1 MARLLRQVLER
12 VTSGVAWV
20 AIASGT
26 LSAQQGLQISGT
38 VKTPQGLPVPI
49 GTVAIPSLGIGVQ
62 TSATGTYALT
72 VPAARL
78 SGAQVLMVVRGVG
91 FKPDSARVPLLS
103 GTQRFDFVLQSNP
116 LRLGEVVVTGAGTS
130 TTRERLGTVVNSV
143 KGEDI
148 AKSAETN
155 IVNAL
160 AAKAPGIEI
169 TSQAGDPGAGAG
181 IIIRG
186 LKTIEGNGQPL
197 IVVDGM
203 PIDNGVSVTEFSDV
217 GFTYANRASDIN
229 PNDIESIE
237 VLNGAAA
244 SGVYGL
250 RAANGVILI
259 TTKSG
264 RAGVTRYSWNSVATF
279 DEVNRGIPLQRTWG
293 RGTLGNT
300 PTCQPGVS
308 CQFRSWGARLPA
320 GATTYDHFNELMR
333 TGSTFDNS
341 LQISGGD
348 DRRTFFLSAGA
359 TNQQGV
365 YRGPNNRY
373 DRYTVRLKATQ
384 QLLDNLRIGGNV
396 QYADVSQ
403 QAIQKGNN
411 LNGLLLGATRQPP
424 EFNPLPYRTPEGFQR
439 GWTMPLPNS
448 PEAQNTFDNPFWV
461 LNEPRNYS
469 RVGRVVGN
477 VALNYYPTSWLT
489 LDYSLGSD
497 FGSEQRL
504 EGLPPY
510 SSGDAF
516 TGQLW
521 QGGYTTALV
530 EHLLTA
536 TGSFEFGKNA
546 SFKVVAGQNLNSTIT
561 RAVQVKGTG
570 FIDPG
575 LFTLNNMVATNLQP
589 QNFEARQNIAGYFGS
604 VEAYLYDQL
613 TLTGGLRADQSSA
626 LGPNNRTGYFPRAQA
641 AWVLSNF
648 LGNKTQRGVL
658 SYAKL
663 RASYGEVGRPPA
675 PYQILTNY
683 FSGAI
688 PFAYGTGSTS
698 PTQGGFG
705 GLYAGFTRGDPN
717 LKFERTVSQE
727 GGFDFGMFD
736 QKIDGQFTIYNETT
750 RDVIFAT
757 PLPPSSGFGQT
768 IGNRGQVSNRGIE
781 VSLNARV
788 VERNDLRWELG
799 VNFARNRNR
808 VDRLEGA
815 EFLYLTGGFGVSAAV
830 AGQPLGSFYGTDFVR
845 CRLNVPD
852 ANNVQNIGGT
862 DVDVNAACRAAGAK
876 DGAMYIAADGFPRQ
890 DQANYVIGD
899 PNPDWLGGIRNTFTF
914 WKKLTIGALVD
925 IRRGGDVW
933 NGTRGALQSYGTSK
947 YTEDRGASKTFGNQI
962 LPGPVFG
969 PGAGLSV
976 PVGEGWYRSGAV
988 GPGTGGGLGNNFN
1001 GPAWQFVEDGSFT
1014 RLREVSVA
1022 YTFEGDALRRN
1033 LGLSSVNIR
1042 LAGRNVGLWTN
1053 YRGIDPMTNLQGPI
1067 GAGRGIDYF
1076 NNPQTRSWVLNVTLN
1091 R

>member
-1 MARLLRQVLER
+1 MGRSIV
-12 VTSGVAWV
+12 
-20 AIASGT
+20 GT
-26 LSAQQGLQISGT
+26 LRRALSGGALLAATALPSAAQQGLQVSGT
-38 VKTPQGLPVPI
+38 VKNPQGQPVPMS
-49 GTVAIPSLGIGVQ
+49 TVAIPSLGLGVQ
-62 TSATGTYALT
+62 TSSSGGYTLT
-72 VPAARL
+72 VPSARL
-78 SGAQVLMVVRGVG
+78 TGQPVLLIVRGVG
-91 FKPDSARVPLLS
+91 YKPDSARVTLRAGSQTL
-103 GTQRFDFVLQSNP
+103 DFVLTANP

-143 KGEDI
+143 KGEDV

-155 IVNAL
+155 IINAL

-264 RAGVTRYSWNSVATF
+264 RAGVTRYSFNSVATF
-279 DEVNRGIPLQRTWG
+279 DEVNRGIPLQRTFG

-300 PTCQPGVS
+300 PTCVADVS

-320 GATTYDHFNELMR
+320 GTQTFDHFNGLMR

-359 TNQQGV
+359 TNQQGI
-365 YRGPNNRY
+365 YLGPNNRY

-411 LNGLLLGATRQPP
+411 LNGLLLGSTRQPP

-439 GWTMPLPNS
+439 GWTMPLPTDPS
-448 PEAQNTFDNPFWV
+448 SQNTFDNPFWV
-461 LNEPRNYS
+461 LNEQRNFS

-489 LDYSLGSD
+489 VDYTLGSD
-497 FGSEQRL
+497 YGTEQRL
-504 EGLPPY
+504 EGLPPF

-521 QGGYTTALV
+521 QGGYTTALI

-536 TGSFEFGKNA
+536 TGNFEFNKNA
-546 SFKVVAGQNLNSTIT
+546 SLKVVAGQNLNSTIF
-561 RAVQVKGTG
+561 RSVQVKGTG
-570 FIDPG
+570 FIDPS

-589 QNFEARQNIAGYFGS
+589 QNFESRQNIAGYFAS
-604 VEAYLYDQL
+604 AEAYLFDQL

-626 LGPNNRTGYFPRAQA
+626 LGPDNRTGWFPRAQV
-641 AWVLSNF
+641 AWLLSNF
-648 LGNKTQRGVL
+648 LNNKAGRGLL

-683 FSGAI
+683 FSGAAG
-688 PFAYGTGSTS
+688 FAYGTGSTS

-717 LKFERTVSQE
+717 LRFERTVSQE
-727 GGFDFGMFD
+727 GGFDFGLFD
-736 QKIDGQFTIYNETT
+736 QKIDGQVTLYNETT

-757 PLPPSSGFGQT
+757 PLPPSTGFGQT
-768 IGNRGQVSNRGIE
+768 VANRGQVSNRGVE
-781 VSLNARV
+781 LSLNARV
-788 VERNDLRWELG
+788 LERSDLRWELG
-799 VNFARNRNR
+799 LNFARNRNR
-808 VDRLEGA
+808 VDRLQGA

-845 CRLNVPD
+845 CRLSVPD
-852 ANNVQNIGGT
+852 AQNIQNIGGT
-862 DVDVNAACRAAGAK
+862 DIDINAACRTARAA
-876 DGAMYIAADGFPRQ
+876 DGAMYIAADGFPRL
-890 DQANYVIGD
+890 DQSNYVIGD
-899 PNPDWLGGIRNTFTF
+899 PNPDWLGGIRNTVTL
-914 WKKLTIGALVD
+914 WKKLTVGALID
-925 IRRGGDVW
+925 LRRGGEVW
-933 NGTRGALQSYGTSK
+933 NGTRGALQSYGTSA

-969 PGAGLSV
+969 PGAGTSV
-976 PVGEGWYRSGAV
+976 AVGEGWYRSGAA
-988 GPGTGGGLGNNFN
+988 GPGGGLGNNFN
-1001 GPAWQFVEDGSFT
+1001 GPTSQFVEDGSFT
-1014 RLREVSVA
+1014 RLREISVA
-1022 YTFEGDALRRN
+1022 YTFEGEGLRRS
-1033 LGLSSVNIR
+1033 LGFQSVNVR

-1053 YRGIDPMTNLQGPI
+1053 YKGIDPMTNLQGPI
-1067 GAGRGIDYF
+1067 GSGRGVDYF
-1076 NNPQTRSWVLNVTLN
+1076 NNPQTRSWVVNVTLN